1 MPQTLRLAAGALVA
15 AAALIIACSGD
26 DVVGGDDAGVADA
39 TPGADGS
46 VRDAAL
52 RDATAD
58 AEHDAA
64 DGSIDRDA
72 GRDAG
77 HGEGGAG
84 DGGDAPH
91 DGGNDA
97 SLVDAGGD
105 AAHDA
110 SVVDAGGDAS
120 VAPVDAGHD
129 ASEGHAE
136 AGTDASLPCG
146 VCPFACV
153 SGVCTGT
160 CSPGGTRCE
169 SGGPEL
175 CLANGTWKR
184 SVGVCT
190 AACVAP
196 PARFVVDLA
205 SLTVKDTATG
215 LVWQR
220 AQASLAVDWEQAK
233 ADCAAL
239 SVLGGKGRLPTLDEL
254 RGITLAACNPSTDEA
269 AFPAAIARPTW
280 TSTATDPDAVQ
291 TVSFATGASETHPHI
306 ETLAVRCLRDP

>member
-1 MPQTLRLAAGALVA
+1 MPQPLRRAVAAILA
-15 AAALIIACSGD
+15 AAALTTAACSGD
-26 DVVGGDDAGVADA
+26 DVDGAGATDA
-39 TPGADGS
+39 TPDADGS
-46 VRDAAL
+46 VRDASVP
-52 RDATAD
+52 DATAD
-58 AEHDAA
+58 AGHDAA
-64 DGSIDRDA
+64 DGSIDPRD
-72 GRDAG
+72 GG
-77 HGEGGAG
+77 HEDGGAR
-84 DGGDAPH
+84 DGGDHPH
-91 DGGNDA
+91 DGG
-97 SLVDAGGD
+97 
-105 AAHDA
+105 HDA
-110 SVVDAGGDAS
+110 SVADAGGDAS
-120 VAPVDAGHD
+120 VTPVDGGHD
-129 ASEGHAE
+129 ASDGHAD
-136 AGTDASLPCG
+136 AGGDASAPCG

-153 SGVCTGT
+153 SGVCTGA

-169 SGGPEL
+169 SGAPEL

-184 SVGVCT
+184 GVGVCT

-239 SVLGGKGRLPTLDEL
+239 PVLGGKGRLPTLDEL
-254 RGITLAACNPSTDEA
+254 HGITLAACNPSTDEA

-291 TVSFATGASETHPHI
+291 TVSFATGASETHAHI
-306 ETLAVRCLRDP
+306 DTLAVRCLRDP